1 MSDSFSSVRVELR
14 SSGVAWV
21 EVARP
26 AVSNAF
32 DEQMIDALDA
42 AFAALG
48 ANPQVRVVVLAA
60 QGRHFSAGAD
70 LGWMQRASQAS
81 AGDNLADA
89 RRFAAML
96 SRIAQLP
103 QPTVA
108 RIQGAA
114 LGGGVGLVCA
124 CDIAI
129 ASEDACFALSE
140 ARLGILP
147 AVIGPYLVNAVGP
160 RQAKALAL
168 MAERIDA
175 QRALAIGLVHQVVPS
190 HGLDAA
196 VDVALEA
203 LRKGSPQA
211 QRAIKSFF
219 GQLSVG
225 PVGEE
230 ARELSAQTISHA
242 RTSDDA
248 REGFAAFLE
257 KRPPRWG
264 ER

>member
-21 EVARP
+21 EMARSG
-26 AVSNAF
+26 VSNAF
-32 DEQMIDALDA
+32 DEQMIEALDA

-60 QGRHFSAGAD
+60 QGKHFSAGAD
-70 LGWMQRASQAS
+70 LQWMQRASEAS
-81 AGDNLADA
+81 AADNLADA
-89 RRFAAML
+89 RRLAAML

-175 QRALAIGLVHQVVPS
+175 RRALAIGLVHQVVPA
-190 HGLDAA
+190 HDLDAA
-196 VDVALEA
+196 VDAALEA

-225 PVGEE
+225 PVGED
-230 ARELSAQTISHA
+230 ARELSAQTISQS
-242 RTSDDA
+242 RSTDDA

-257 KRPPRWG
+257 KRPPRWEG
-264 ER
+264 R